1 VSSSGGS
8 VLNTLLNSD
17 KPALKNLQISVLVRS
32 EEQAK
37 RFTELGVTPI
47 LFTDLNDVEVIQK
60 AASEHD
66 GEFLLYTVAE
76 TALKPAYS
84 CCEYS

>member
-1 VSSSGGS
+1 VKS
-8 VLNTLLNSD
+8 
-17 KPALKNLQISVLVRS
+17 LQISALVRS

-37 RFTELGVTPI
+37 RLTELGVTPI

-66 GEFLLYTVAE
+66 GEYIFLHNE
-76 TALKPAYS
+76 GK
-84 CCEYS
+84 